1 LEDAQ
6 PASQA
11 RLTPLKRPR
20 SRKKSVTSEYA
31 TASKYGE
38 DLHMDDWIIGEL
50 EDDFDELQH
59 LISMDEMLQNERLA
73 RVFHRLQQMF
83 EGLES

>member
-1 LEDAQ
+1 
-6 PASQA
+6 
-11 RLTPLKRPR
+11 
-20 SRKKSVTSEYA
+20 
-31 TASKYGE
+31 
-38 DLHMDDWIIGEL
+38 MDDWIIGEL